1 MQRVVVFLC
10 VIVCLYAGSAIAS
23 DSIAPVEREAAEG
36 RLPIGGGPELFRLEM
51 IDFLKEAEASLVR
64 ASALPPFGEFLG
76 AHMSGGRVP
85 AFDEAILQINMM
97 SADELSQ
104 AMDALGRSPKA
115 FGAPRILDEAVAIL
129 EKETQRAACGDVL
142 SERAKIETLTRVQNG
157 LGLAVDS
164 ISIAKSVI
172 FMILDIVNAGVT
184 TCESP
189 IDIPTSSVQIPVVI
203 ADGVLDI
210 TIGVIRLAAAEVGF
224 AIVPAKGCIDSCVGH
239 GFADYHQPDNSS
251 NALTG
256 KGCDNRDNNCGGG
269 IDEPGEDMVAPVL
282 LVDENL
288 TNRCYRSAAEAQAVV
303 DLAIKA
309 DDDCSAVTPNVSLT
323 TVTAACR
330 GTVIADVTDDA
341 NNRSSIDPLILTIDA
356 DPPLLTPAPLAACY
370 PNLASARAAF
380 SQTTIQDCTAVTSE
394 IETVEN
400 ACVAELELNATDEC
414 GNRSLLR
421 ENVRLDGTEPVVGID
436 AIFLPRV
443 DGLACFESVQRA
455 VDTVV
460 EATRAS
466 DNCSPLAG
474 LTMETT
480 SSGAECDLVVRSVA
494 MDECGLIGADEIQV
508 RVDKAP
514 PVVTCS
520 VDVDNLWPADDTMRD
535 VGFSYTVNDNCN
547 GSAMDVRVDVTSDE
561 ATAYGLKVKSTQN
574 EVDPSPDATLVR
586 LSDGTVT
593 DVLLR
598 AQRRPDKSA
607 DGRVYRIRVT
617 ATDSCGLE
625 SFADCFVTVPTN
637 FSTGP
642 GVGAVFNSGQEFDAT
657 SVN

>member
-1 MQRVVVFLC
+1 MKRVVVLLC
-10 VIVCLYAGSAIAS
+10 VVVCLCTGSAFSS
-23 DSIAPVEREAAEG
+23 DTVMAERGVAG
-36 RLPIGGGPELFRLEM
+36 DRQPSTGDPELFRIEM
-51 IDFLKEAEASLVR
+51 IEFVKEAEASLLR
-64 ASALPPFGEFLG
+64 ASALPTFREFLG
-76 AHMSGGRVP
+76 PHMSGERLP
-85 AFDEAILQINMM
+85 AFSEAVLQISVM
-97 SADELSQ
+97 SPEHLSQ

-115 FGAPRILDEAVAIL
+115 FDAPRMLDEAIAIL
-129 EKETQRAACGDVL
+129 EKESQRAACGDVL

-210 TIGVIRLAAAEVGF
+210 TIGVIKLAAAEVGF

-269 IDEPGEDMVAPVL
+269 IDEPGEDMVAPVI

-303 DLAIKA
+303 ELAIKA
-309 DDDCSAVTPNVSLT
+309 EDDCSAVTPNVSLT
-323 TVTAACR
+323 PVTAACS
-330 GTVIADVTDDA
+330 GTVIADATDDA
-341 NNRSSIDPLILTIDA
+341 NNRSSIDPLILTIDP
-356 DPPLLTPAPLAACY
+356 DPPLLTLAPLAACY
-370 PNLASARAAF
+370 PDLASARTAF
-380 SQTTIQDCTAVTSE
+380 SQTTIQDCTAVKSE

-400 ACVAELELNATDEC
+400 ACVAELQLNATDEC

-421 ENVRLDGTEPVVGID
+421 ENVRLDGAEPLVDID

-443 DGLACFESVQRA
+443 DGLACFETVQRA
-455 VDTVV
+455 VETVG

-480 SSGAECDLVVRSVA
+480 SSGPECGLVVRSVA
-494 MDECGLIGADEIQV
+494 MDECGLIGADEVQV
-508 RVDKAP
+508 RVDSVP

-520 VDVDNLWPADDTMRD
+520 VDVDNLWPANDTMRD

-547 GSAMDVRVDVTSDE
+547 GSVMDVRVEVTSDE

-574 EVDPSPDATLVR
+574 EVDPSPDATIVR

-607 DGRVYRIRVT
+607 DGRVYRIRVI

-625 SFADCFVTVPTN
+625 SFDDCFVTVPTN
-637 FSTGP
+637 FSNGP